1 MLTPCGARSRICCLS
16 YRVTRN
22 VHRCSIGL
30 QVTSASVSAY
40 SICAGADI
48 DSDFWGRPG
57 LPLVLNGGGAP
68 QLSLIIMRLTLE
80 GGYLPKLFMLTRRL
94 LRTRT
99 TEWSD
104 ETARAVGIEVLSG
117 LLSGKHVSHAA
128 QSEAS
133 AGLSGPA
140 PTVHSAYSRRS
151 QPRLQ

>member
-1 MLTPCGARSRICCLS
+1 MLKPCGARSRICCLS

-68 QLSLIIMRLTLE
+68 QLSLIIMRLTATAKWLDATHCKSAQSRP
-80 GGYLPKLFMLTRRL
+80 GIRRPRDGRWLP
-94 LRTRT
+94 
-99 TEWSD
+99 
-104 ETARAVGIEVLSG
+104 AVGEVSTPAAGRGAPPG
-117 LLSGKHVSHAA
+117 L
-128 QSEAS
+128 
-133 AGLSGPA
+133 
-140 PTVHSAYSRRS
+140 
-151 QPRLQ
+151 